1 MSSNQSPSFLKADMK
16 TWCEAAKK
24 ELGGKDPFEALSRS
38 KAGIRIKPYY
48 DASNTKNITTHTL
61 SPSTNPYLGPRGW
74 YNMPTVTVRNDL
86 DANKKALEHLNNGAD
101 GIVFKI
107 NDTISIDKLLSNV
120 ELPYCSTF
128 FLTEI
133 EQSKLLADFVRH
145 VNAKG
150 FDKTQIVGGL
160 FCNSNQ
166 AVSIDQFE
174 AWGKFH
180 VLGNLVIPS
189 SDPTSEI
196 SNALTAGVNAIT
208 SHTDK
213 GYQPGVIIPQMA
225 FSFTVG
231 TDFFTEIAKLK
242 SFRRLW
248 QQVSYAY
255 GVKDH
260 DDSVFI
266 HALSPCWNKE
276 AFQPNANMLK
286 STTAAMSAILGG
298 CDAITIEPE
307 IENDSFKSRIARNVL
322 TLLREESHL
331 NQTADPTAGSYYL
344 ESLIDELSQVAWNKF
359 QKEVSA

>member
-1 MSSNQSPSFLKADMK
+1 MSPHQSSSFLKADMK
-16 TWCEAAKK
+16 TWREAAKK
-24 ELGGKDPFEALSRS
+24 ELDGKDPFDTLSRQKES
-38 KAGIRIKPYY
+38 IRIRPYY
-48 DASNTKNITTHTL
+48 DASDTKNIAAHIL

-74 YNMPTVTVRNDL
+74 YNMPTIKVLNDI

-107 NDTISIDKLLSNV
+107 NDTISIDKLLANI

-133 EQSKLLADFVRH
+133 EQSELLADFVNH

-160 FCNSNQ
+160 FSKSNQ
-166 AVSIDQFE
+166 VAPIDQFK
-174 AWGKFH
+174 AWSKFH

-196 SNALTAGVNAIT
+196 GNALIAGVNAIT
-208 SHTDK
+208 SYVEK
-213 GYQPGVIIPQMA
+213 GNQPGAVIQQMA

-255 GVKDH
+255 GVRDQ
-260 DDSVFI
+260 DESVFI

-276 AFQPNANMLK
+276 VYQPNANMLK
-286 STTAAMSAILGG
+286 STTAAMSSILGG
-298 CDAITIEPE
+298 CDAISIEPE
-307 IENDSFKSRIARNVL
+307 IENDSFKTRIARNVL

>member
-1 MSSNQSPSFLKADMK
+1 MSPNQSPSFLKADMK
-16 TWCEAAKK
+16 TWHEAAKK
-24 ELGGKDPFEALSRS
+24 ELGGKDPFEALSRLKES
-38 KAGIRIKPYY
+38 ICIKPYY
-48 DASNTKNITTHTL
+48 DASDTKNINIHIL
-61 SPSTNPYLGPRGW
+61 PPSTNPYLGPRGW
-74 YNMPTVTVRNDL
+74 YNVPTITVLNDL
-86 DANKKALEHLNNGAD
+86 EANKKALDHLNNGAD

-107 NDTISIDKLLSNV
+107 NDSISIDKLLSNI

-133 EQSKLLADFVRH
+133 EQSKLLADFVKH

-166 AVSIDQFE
+166 TASIDQFE
-174 AWGKFH
+174 AWSKFH

-189 SDPTSEI
+189 SDPTLEI
-196 SNALTAGVNAIT
+196 SNALIAGVNAIT
-208 SHTDK
+208 RHAEK
-213 GYQPGVIIPQMA
+213 GYQPEAVIQQMA

-255 GVKDH
+255 GVKDQ
-260 DDSVFI
+260 DESVFI

-276 AFQPNANMLK
+276 VYQPNANMLK

-298 CDAITIEPE
+298 CDAITVEPE
-307 IENDSFKSRIARNVL
+307 IENDTFKARIARNVL